1 MAALGFHSVYNKRF
15 SVPLRK
21 KRKNEYDADEEARY
35 NEYKVANHFIFKI
48 LHEYLICRLEK
59 IVFGDPSDVI
69 NNLLDDQSMTKV
81 INEPIDIK
89 NEKERESDEDQEPL
103 VLNNEEDAKLEEK
116 KAVWIDDDDYN
127 YTYV

>member
-1 MAALGFHSVYNKRF
+1 MTAPEFHSGYNKRF
-15 SVPLRK
+15 SIPLRK

-35 NEYKVANHFIFKI
+35 NEYKVINYFIFKI

-59 IVFGDPSDVI
+59 IVFGDSSDVI

-81 INEPIDIK
+81 INESIDK

-116 KAVWIDDDDYN
+116 KAVWIDDDDCN